1 MSRLRVDGLVVGRIK
16 EECSSVWES
25 SGLQNR
31 RPGVRVPPL
40 LPAIFEGGIVETK
53 YEPQGPEGK
62 QCKDCGHFEPD
73 VAGASGGK
81 CFGRDVLAQGTCNM
95 FTPK

>member
-1 MSRLRVDGLVVGRIK
+1 M
-16 EECSSVWES
+16 
-25 SGLQNR
+25 
-31 RPGVRVPPL
+31 
-40 LPAIFEGGIVETK
+40 ETK

-81 CFGRDVLAQGTCNM
+81 CFGRDVLAQATCNM